1 MPVTE
6 FKIIDL
12 KQFQIIFTLLG
23 LFIPVPVEKYTPD
36 YVIGG
41 YGFAYTI
48 ALHRHIALGWIII
61 LVSVIVN
68 LIM

>member
-1 MPVTE
+1 MPITE

-12 KQFQIIFTLLG
+12 KKFQIIFTLLG
-23 LFIPVPVEKYTPD
+23 LFIPVPIEKHTPD

-48 ALHRHIALGWIII
+48 ALGRHVPLGWVMIIIALIF
-61 LVSVIVN
+61 
-68 LIM
+68 